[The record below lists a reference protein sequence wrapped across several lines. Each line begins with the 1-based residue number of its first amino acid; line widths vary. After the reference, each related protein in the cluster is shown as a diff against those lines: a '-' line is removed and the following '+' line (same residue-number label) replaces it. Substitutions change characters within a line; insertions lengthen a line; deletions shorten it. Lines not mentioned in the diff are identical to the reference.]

1 MEKFVSWLGQNTK
14 IKTPKSYAQ
23 GVEKFT
29 ERQNLSKIFEAN
41 SYQLNDLLNTF
52 DENTIFEK
60 NDKSHLKRFVESKGL
75 DPNEYSIFDR
85 KENEKKSKKTEKTAI
100 KDITEHFT
108 KEGYE
113 VKNVETDNCGWDLEA
128 IKGNEN
134 LLLEVKG
141 LSGKFYTIN
150 LSENEYK
157 KLKELDKKNQKNY
170 RICIVTNCKSAKSKR
185 VKLFLKYDGSEF
197 LSDINTLIKKEEII
211 SVRLR
216 SDSSKKRLKN

>member
-1 MEKFVSWLGQNTK
+1 METFVSWLVKNTT

-23 GVEKFT
+23 GVRKFA
-29 ERQNLSKIFEAN
+29 ERQNLNKIFEMG
-41 SYQLNDLLNTF
+41 SSELNDLLNAS

-60 NDKSHLKRFVESKGL
+60 NDKSHLKRFAQFKEL

-100 KDITEHFT
+100 KDITQHFT
-108 KEGYE
+108 KEGYK
-113 VKNVETDNCGWDLEA
+113 VSNVEKNNCGWDLEA
-128 IKGNEN
+128 IKPKER

-141 LSGKFYTIN
+141 LSDKFYTIN

-157 KLKELDKKNQKNY
+157 KLKELNKKEQKNY
-170 RICIVTNCKSAKSKR
+170 RVCVVSNCKLAQSKR
-185 VKLFLKYDGSEF
+185 EKFFLKYNGTEF
-197 LSDINTLIKKEEII
+197 LNEKNTPINKEEII

-216 SDSSKKRLKN
+216 SDISKKQLKN